1 MDVKCS
7 NFLLVCFHIL
17 SPQFVKLIPKQFWT
31 YWGINL
37 CSLVIVELQK
47 KLFHVIYSNV
57 NRYICTER
65 GMMWSKKL
73 HHMNNNEYLGTFL
86 SHHLESCKFSVRF
99 SISLSMPMPYCL
111 LVTNQFYLFYKE
123 EFFDKS
129 YSNLLVFG

>member
-7 NFLLVCFHIL
+7 NFLLVCFHI
-17 SPQFVKLIPKQFWT
+17 SPQFVRLIPKQFWT

-47 KLFHVIYSNV
+47 KLLTKSCSMLSILSNV

-73 HHMNNNEYLGTFL
+73 HHMNNNEYLENI
-86 SHHLESCKFSVRF
+86 SFSPSWIMQVFCALFNF
-99 SISLSMPMPYCL
+99 SIHADAI
-111 LVTNQFYLFYKE
+111 LFTSYKSILP
-123 EFFDKS
+123 F
-129 YSNLLVFG
+129 LQRRVLW